1 MDVKTNYIVP
11 VDLNA
16 LMYMNYMA
24 VAEFFSLLGDV
35 VNSEKY
41 LEKAETLSKAIKAVL
56 WDAEEK
62 MWFDFDILNNVR
74 G

>member
-16 LMYMNYMA
+16 LMYMNYIA

-41 LEKAETLSKAIKAVL
+41 LEK
-56 WDAEEK
+56 
-62 MWFDFDILNNVR
+62 R
-74 G
+74 